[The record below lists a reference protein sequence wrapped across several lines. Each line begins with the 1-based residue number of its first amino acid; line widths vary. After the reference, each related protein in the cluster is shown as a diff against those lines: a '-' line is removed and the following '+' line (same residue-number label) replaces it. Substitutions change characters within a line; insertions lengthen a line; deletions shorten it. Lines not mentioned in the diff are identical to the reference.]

1 MKPEKAS
8 VLNTG
13 SAKVLNAP
21 VHLASMAANLE
32 NNIEDIKSIW
42 VMSRD
47 DGLVSHYYFLC
58 SVMDAIERTL
68 HLYKVVVFYN
78 NYVFIEH
85 LLCLSFF
92 IQ

>member
-8 VLNTG
+8 VINTG

-21 VHLASMAANLE
+21 VHLATMAANLE

-47 DGLVSHYYFLC
+47 DGLVS
-58 SVMDAIERTL
+58 
-68 HLYKVVVFYN
+68 
-78 NYVFIEH
+78 
-85 LLCLSFF
+85 
-92 IQ
+92 